1 MLKKMYTNFQ
11 PSIFSIRTYS
21 YIYFYPKEL
30 LISASGKKHTSSFE
44 CLKFTS

>member
-30 LISASGKKHTSSFE
+30 YISKASSFE